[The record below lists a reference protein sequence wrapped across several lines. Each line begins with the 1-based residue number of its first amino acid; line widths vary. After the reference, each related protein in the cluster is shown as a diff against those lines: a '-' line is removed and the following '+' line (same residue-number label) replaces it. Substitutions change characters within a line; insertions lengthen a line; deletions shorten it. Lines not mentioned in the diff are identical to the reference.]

1 MYRILFRFALFTST
15 VVMLPSCNE
24 PALKKDVQ
32 RQQVEAFSDKIEAGF
47 AAGKVGV
54 LDLHFDRQA
63 FVDRVTNDVYWDERL
78 TDIGNTSYKAEYRQ
92 QLIQEMTLAGMFLAG
107 IDGKSYF
114 TYDAV
119 KQYQIDG
126 KWHAVFRMY
135 ANDAINYHD
144 MILRVDTNKVWIEDV
159 YVITVGSRL
168 SEIMKESYISGIPSA
183 NSAQR
188 QQDQQKLVNCRIWLN
203 SKEYER
209 ALAAFDSISS
219 DYGSQKSMRLFRLQI
234 LANMAN
240 QEYVRELERFETDF
254 PNEAGTV
261 LMQMDKNF
269 LYGNYPEAI
278 ENINKLRSMFGEDPV
293 LDYYHA
299 NALNLLGKCDEAA
312 PKYRSVLAIKT
323 DWELPLVNWLNC
335 LIKAGQNEEAVNLIR
350 TYQSNFSFTPT
361 YVKYLFNEQPGF
373 LNSSAFNAWEIEQ
386 TEAP

>member
-1 MYRILFRFALFTST
+1 MSRFLFHFALFTSIA
-15 VVMLPSCNE
+15 VMLASCNE
-24 PALKKDVQ
+24 PALKQDVQ
-32 RQQVEAFSDKIEAGF
+32 QKQVEAFSDKIEAGF

-63 FVDRVTNDVYWDERL
+63 FVDRVTNDVYWDQRL
-78 TDIGNTSYKAEYRQ
+78 EDIGNTSYKAEYRQ
-92 QLIQEMTLAGMFLAG
+92 QLMQEMTLAGMFLAG
-107 IDGKSYF
+107 IDGTSYF

-126 KWHAVFRMY
+126 KWHAVFRMF

-183 NSAQR
+183 NSVQR
-188 QQDQQKLVNCRIWLN
+188 QSDQQKLVNCRVWMN
-203 SKEYER
+203 SQAYEK

-219 DYGSQKSMRLFRLQI
+219 DYSSQKSMRLFRLQI
-234 LANMAN
+234 LANIAN

-312 PKYRSVLAIKT
+312 PKYRLVLATKT
-323 DWELPLVNWLNC
+323 DWELPLVNWMNC
-335 LIKAGQNEEAVNLIR
+335 LIKAGKNEEAVNLIR
-350 TYQSNFSFTPT
+350 TYQSDFSFTPT
-361 YVKYLFNEQPGF
+361 YVKYLFNKQPGF
-373 LNSSAFNAWEIEQ
+373 LNSSAFNAWENEQ
-386 TEAP
+386 NEAP